1 MTQRLTDMQY
11 LADIRERSKEA
22 WRIHDMPPVDPET
35 GVPKP
40 FRVISK
46 ADEDVKFLLR
56 KLDEANDEIARLE
69 DMVDDPLGDADL
81 DPQRFLNG
89 TVLK

>member
-1 MTQRLTDMQY
+1 MTHVMTDSQR
-11 LADIRERSKEA
+11 LADIRQRSKEC
-22 WRIHDMPPVDPET
+22 WRIYALPPVDPES

-46 ADEDVKFLLR
+46 ADEDVQFLLV

-69 DMVDDPLGDADL
+69 EML
-81 DPQRFLNG
+81 DNTTELAGEVPNE
-89 TVLK
+89 